1 MGDYRSAQPI
11 GWRAKIG
18 VIVPPQNTVNEAE
31 FNRLAPKGVSIHV
44 TRSPLHAHPEE
55 DDFRTMLSDVSR
67 AVADLAACRVDVA
80 TYACTAGSMACPSE
94 RLIGTMRQAGPFK
107 AVSTAEAIV
116 AALNALGVKRICMA
130 TPYTDATN
138 EHEKAFLERRGFKVV
153 AMAGLGLNTT
163 PANVQKISRV
173 PPPDVYAHARSID
186 RPDAEALLICCTD
199 FNTLDVIE
207 PLEQAL
213 GKPVLSSNTATFWAS
228 IRAAGLTDKVPGF
241 GRLLTEH

>member
-1 MGDYRSAQPI
+1 MGDYRSAHPI

-31 FNRLAPKGVSIHV
+31 FNRLAPEGVSIHV

-55 DDFRTMLSDVSR
+55 DDFKAMLGDVTR
-67 AVADLAACRVDVA
+67 ATADLAACRVDVA
-80 TYACTAGSMACPSE
+80 TYACTAGSMACPSD
-94 RLIGTMRQAGPFK
+94 RLLGTMQRSGPFK
-107 AVSTAEAIV
+107 TVSTAEAIV
-116 AALNALGVKRICMA
+116 AALEALRIKRITMA

-138 EHEKAFLERRGFKVV
+138 DHEKDFLERRGFKVL
-153 AMAGLGLNTT
+153 AMAGLGLNAT
-163 PANVQKISRV
+163 PAMIPKISRV
-173 PPPDVYAHARSID
+173 PPAEVYAHAAKVD
-186 RPDAEALLICCTD
+186 RKDADALLICCTD

-207 PLEQAL
+207 PLEEAL